1 MKRNI
6 WSKIILAVCIAA
18 ILTPSVG
25 IEISAEDMPKLWSS
39 KALPECFD
47 GGFFGNQEVSDEKEI
62 SNEQE
67 EKIKEATAKEQ
78 KESTTTKQNEIQNET
93 HYELRTLEIKKIPE
107 KETEEAT
114 VVLDNLTIKEITP
127 AQETVSNAVSTE
139 EPKNESKVEDENVF
153 YIAEDGTKYQIA
165 ETMEV
170 LATAYCHC
178 SYCCGKVPE
187 EANYGVTASGV
198 NLLQLIESGVTPH
211 VIAADVT
218 VLPLGTKVY
227 IEVPEGERSS
237 YVTEDYGFA
246 SVEDTGSAIVN
257 KKIDVYFPTH
267 QEALEWGVKNVALY
281 VLVPIA

>member
-6 WSKIILAVCIAA
+6 WIKIILAVCIAVV
-18 ILTPSVG
+18 LTPSVG
-25 IEISAEDMPKLWSS
+25 IEISAQDMQKLWSS

-47 GGFFGNQEVSDEKEI
+47 GGFFGNQEVSEEKEI

-67 EKIKEATAKEQ
+67 EKREEVTVE
-78 KESTTTKQNEIQNET
+78 EQNEIQNET
-93 HYELRTLEIKKIPE
+93 NYELKTLEIKKIPE
-107 KETEEAT
+107 REAEEAT
-114 VVLDNLTIKEITP
+114 VVLDDLAIKETKSN
-127 AQETVSNAVSTE
+127 QETMSNVLETE

-153 YIAEDGTKYQIA
+153 YVAEDGTKYQIA
-165 ETMEV
+165 ETIEV

-178 SYCCGKVPE
+178 SYCCGKVPGE
-187 EANYGVTASGV
+187 TNYGVTASGL
-198 NLLQLIESGVTPH
+198 NLLQLMESGITPH

-257 KKIDVYFPTH
+257 KKIDVYFSTH
-267 QEALEWGVKNVALY
+267 QEALEWGVKNVVLY